1 MGAYRIQPAGSISEK
16 EGGALKTGQ
25 VIGGKYQLVKK
36 LGQGGEGSVYL
47 ARHLATGAYWAVK
60 ILPRREGEW
69 QIHEL
74 QVSKGLRHPGILQ
87 ITDILEEGEY
97 FCLIMEYIRGG
108 SLKVRKN
115 LSADEFLKI
124 AWRLSRILVCL
135 HTGDKP
141 VLHLD
146 LKPSNIL
153 LKEDGFPVLIDFGIA
168 MKKKGE
174 QTKSH
179 LGTRG
184 YAAPEQYDPLGTAD
198 ERTDIY
204 GFGAAMYFVFYGK
217 RYDPAAR
224 PSGPAGNRKEKPC
237 IKAGRKWE
245 KKIRK
250 ILMECLREEKE
261 ERLQDSRE
269 LQQLWEKVLRSR
281 KRAEGRRQLLF
292 AVGVLAG
299 AAGLILYSI
308 GESLRQPERDNALR
322 LLEQAEYLG
331 LEQAVSNYQEA
342 IRENPREGKAYRR
355 MLERMTEDGN
365 FSLEEEADL
374 KEVIYGTYGAD
385 GKTVLEYLKENE
397 EEYGS
402 FAYEAGMAYWYDYEG
417 SAGRSAGAR
426 WFEEAEKFGA
436 ELDEPPKWQNAA
448 AVYARIG
455 KYYSRLLDR
464 EEQETVLPVYWE
476 DLSGLYDSEKG
487 QMEERVQRQV
497 EHELLDFM
505 ILYFHVFSGQEEKY
519 REAEKLIAEITNET
533 HRREKEGE
541 NPEEEKILLEKAAK
555 AEEAVERIRKT
566 QDTD

>member
-1 MGAYRIQPAGSISEK
+1 M
-16 EGGALKTGQ
+16 
-25 VIGGKYQLVKK
+25 
-36 LGQGGEGSVYL
+36 
-47 ARHLATGAYWAVK
+47 
-60 ILPRREGEW
+60 
-69 QIHEL
+69 
-74 QVSKGLRHPGILQ
+74 
-87 ITDILEEGEY
+87 
-97 FCLIMEYIRGG
+97 
-108 SLKVRKN
+108 
-115 LSADEFLKI
+115 
-124 AWRLSRILVCL
+124 
-135 HTGDKP
+135 
-141 VLHLD
+141 
-146 LKPSNIL
+146 
-153 LKEDGFPVLIDFGIA
+153 
-168 MKKKGE
+168 
-174 QTKSH
+174 
-179 LGTRG
+179 
-184 YAAPEQYDPLGTAD
+184 
-198 ERTDIY
+198 
-204 GFGAAMYFVFYGK
+204 
-217 RYDPAAR
+217 
-224 PSGPAGNRKEKPC
+224 
-237 IKAGRKWE
+237 
-245 KKIRK
+245 
-250 ILMECLREEKE
+250 
-261 ERLQDSRE
+261 
-269 LQQLWEKVLRSR
+269 
-281 KRAEGRRQLLF
+281 
-292 AVGVLAG
+292 AG

-448 AVYARIG
+448 AVYAKIG